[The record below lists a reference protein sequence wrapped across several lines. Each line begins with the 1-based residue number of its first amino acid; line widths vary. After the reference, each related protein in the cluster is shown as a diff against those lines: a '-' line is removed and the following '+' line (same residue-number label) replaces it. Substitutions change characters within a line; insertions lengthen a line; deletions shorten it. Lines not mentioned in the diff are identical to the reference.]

1 MKLTTHSNVA
11 LLVLYTMGYTVHKV
25 LTNINGNCCKINGS
39 IISLIHEVSNC
50 EEAVPGIAFN
60 ISTMTAV
67 STASSNSP

>member
-1 MKLTTHSNVA
+1 MLHDWF
-11 LLVLYTMGYTVHKV
+11 YTPWDI

-50 EEAVPGIAFN
+50 EEAVPGIAFK